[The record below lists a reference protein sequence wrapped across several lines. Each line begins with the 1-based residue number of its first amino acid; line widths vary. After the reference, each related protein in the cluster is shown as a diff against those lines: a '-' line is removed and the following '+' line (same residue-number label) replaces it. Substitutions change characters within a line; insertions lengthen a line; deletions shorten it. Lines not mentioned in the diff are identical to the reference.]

1 MFAFRSC
8 LCYAMNMTQD
18 AEITRLQSQVD
29 ALSAENAT
37 LRDGGFRGSK
47 AEALMAL
54 EYDRIPNV
62 MKTPRAIALQRKVAT
77 AVMIIVPLLLLA
89 VAIIGGI
96 NAYRDHQEQVES
108 RKAADDLSQYL
119 RTHGPDRH

>member
-1 MFAFRSC
+1 
-8 LCYAMNMTQD
+8 MTQD
-18 AEITRLQSQVD
+18 PEITRLQSQVD
-29 ALSAENAT
+29 ALSAENAA

-62 MKTPRAIALQRKVAT
+62 MKTPRVIARQRKVAA

-89 VAIIGGI
+89 VGVIGGI
-96 NAYRDHQEQVES
+96 NAYRDHQQSVEMQKGWADLGNTVQS
-108 RKAADDLSQYL
+108 DVQKALP
-119 RTHGPDRH
+119 H

>member
-1 MFAFRSC
+1 
-8 LCYAMNMTQD
+8 MNMAQD

-29 ALSAENAT
+29 ALRAENAS

-62 MKTPRAIALQRKVAT
+62 MKTPRAIGLQRKIAT
-77 AVMIIVPLLLLA
+77 SVMVIVPLLLLA

-96 NAYRDHQEQVES
+96 NAYRDHQQSVEMKANQDRFDDAF
-108 RKAADDLSQYL
+108 RKDPSF
-119 RTHGPDRH
+119 RPHP

>member
-1 MFAFRSC
+1 
-8 LCYAMNMTQD
+8 MND
-18 AEITRLQSQVD
+18 DPEIARLRRRVE
-29 ALSAENAT
+29 ALNTENAA

-77 AVMIIVPLLLLA
+77 AVMVIVPLLLLA

-96 NAYRDHQEQVES
+96 NAYREHQESVETQH
-108 RKAADDLSQYL
+108 AATKWGDDLRNTVEQSL
-119 RTHGPDRH
+119 MRSH